1 MPTPSS
7 RCSGPKSAKV
17 TSAAEI
23 GSLKV
28 AAAKG
33 TTQELA
39 LSAMAPKA
47 TIMRT
52 EDDATA
58 AAAYVSGQAELF
70 ATNSLIIPDL
80 QKRNPSKEFELKF
93 TIRRSPAHM
102 GVRMGEHN
110 LVRWLDSFIF
120 FNMMNGEIDRLHQ
133 KWLGIPHAP
142 DADARKTIAMS
153 RNRLVEAE
161 GLGDQGARPAQRHRD
176 RPIGATEQ
184 HGPHLPEHGR
194 LALRPRGVASRRAHH
209 GEDHAGGGGT
219 DHPLRHVRASH
230 VAQRHHHARLCHH
243 VRRDPL
249 RGRPRRSAMASSA
262 SSRERPWRQ
271 HDGAAQHDR
280 RADRRV
286 QTAASPPAPTGT
298 SP

>member
-1 MPTPSS
+1 MASS
-7 RCSGPKSAKV
+7 SVRMMLALGAIADSASSWV
-17 TSAAEI
+17 VPLAAATFRLPMSAADI

-58 AAAYVSGQAELF
+58 AAAYLSGQAELF

-80 QKRNPSKEFELKF
+80 QQRNPGKEFELKF

-120 FNMMNGEIDRLHQ
+120 FNMMNGEIERLHQ
-133 KWLGIPHAP
+133 KWLGIPLAP
-142 DADARKTIAMS
+142 
-153 RNRLVEAE
+153 
-161 GLGDQGARPAQRHRD
+161 
-176 RPIGATEQ
+176 
-184 HGPHLPEHGR
+184 LPS
-194 LALRPRGVASRRAHH
+194 L
-209 GEDHAGGGGT
+209 
-219 DHPLRHVRASH
+219 
-230 VAQRHHHARLCHH
+230 
-243 VRRDPL
+243 
-249 RGRPRRSAMASSA
+249 
-262 SSRERPWRQ
+262 
-271 HDGAAQHDR
+271 
-280 RADRRV
+280 
-286 QTAASPPAPTGT
+286 
-298 SP
+298 